1 MSPNITNGIGIAFQD
16 VADCSQWTHAA
27 FGVVRQASLY
37 SAGPMRNWLLAS
49 RPKTLSAAVV
59 PVLIG
64 SALASHEP
72 AAITW
77 WVFGCAL
84 IGAVLIQIATNFIND
99 ALDFRKGTDSGERLG
114 PMRAAAAGLISA
126 DALMRGAW
134 LCLFGAAACGIP
146 LIYRC
151 GWPMLVIGLA
161 SIVAAYA
168 YTGGPY
174 PLAYHGL
181 GELFV
186 MIFFGFV
193 AVGGTFY
200 AHSLQLTPS
209 ALLAGFAAGALATV
223 LLAINNLR
231 DAPGDARSNKRTLA
245 VRFGEGFARAEIVF
259 FALAPFAAIAWMAW
273 LRNQWGFLVTLLAL
287 PLAIALLVRSF
298 RGTGAAL
305 NRCLAMAG
313 ALQWLVGILFVIGS
327 LF

>member
-1 MSPNITNGIGIAFQD
+1 
-16 VADCSQWTHAA
+16 
-27 FGVVRQASLY
+27 
-37 SAGPMRNWLLAS
+37 MRNWLLAS

-77 WVFGCAL
+77 WVFWCAL
-84 IGAVLIQIATNFIND
+84 IGAILIQVATNFIND
-99 ALDFRKGTDSGERLG
+99 ALDFKKGTDTGERLG
-114 PMRAAAAGLISA
+114 PTRAAAAGLISA
-126 DALMRGAW
+126 EALLRGAW
-134 LCLFGAAACGIP
+134 LCLFGAAVCGVP
-146 LIYRC
+146 LVYRG
-151 GWPMLVIGLA
+151 GWPMLAIGLC
-161 SIVAAYA
+161 SIAAAYA

-186 MIFFGFV
+186 MIFFGLV

-209 ALLAGFAAGALATV
+209 AVLAGFAAGSLATV
-223 LLAINNLR
+223 LIVINNLR
-231 DAPGDARSNKRTLA
+231 DIDGDRAGNKRTLA
-245 VRFGEGFARAEIVF
+245 VRFGERFARAEVVF
-259 FALAPFAAIAWMAW
+259 FTLAPFAAVGWMTW
-273 LRNQWGFLVTLLAL
+273 IRDQPGFLAVLVAL
-287 PLAIALLVRSF
+287 PLAALLLVHARRS
-298 RGTGAAL
+298 RGAQL

-313 ALQWLVGILFVIGS
+313 ALQWLFGILFVIGS